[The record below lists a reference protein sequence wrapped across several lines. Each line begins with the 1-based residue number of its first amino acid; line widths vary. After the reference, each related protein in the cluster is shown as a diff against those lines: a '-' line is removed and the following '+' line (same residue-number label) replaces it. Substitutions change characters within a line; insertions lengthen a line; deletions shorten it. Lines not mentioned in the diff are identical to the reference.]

1 MTSEQAYRDCE
12 IINNLNLKESFWS
25 CSQNQINGFDRNE
38 RLLVVNGLPFSGRG
52 APYDN
57 EFKCLIHDFVFHYNF
72 LTVTTDQL
80 LLQID

>member
-1 MTSEQAYRDCE
+1 MASEEAYRYSE
-12 IINNLNLKESFWS
+12 IFNNLNLRESVWS
-25 CSQNQINGFDRNE
+25 GSQNKINGFDRNE
-38 RLLVVNGLPFSGRG
+38 RLMLVNGLPFDERG